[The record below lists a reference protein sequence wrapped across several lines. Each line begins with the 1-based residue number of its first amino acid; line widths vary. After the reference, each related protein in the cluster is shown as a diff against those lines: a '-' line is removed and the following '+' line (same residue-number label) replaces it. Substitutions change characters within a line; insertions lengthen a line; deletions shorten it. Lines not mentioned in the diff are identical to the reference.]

1 MELKPQGIRLY
12 NVMLAYLDNKEIII
26 LQVRSRQ
33 F

>member
-12 NVMLAYLDNKEIII
+12 NVMLAYLDNKEILI